1 MYLIEPIRNGE
12 YITDGAIALAMQ
24 VYVNQNIFLDE
35 DILFPYYCD
44 PKVEIGRFQNT
55 AIEVNQDYIDKHSI
69 KVVRRDTGGGAVYVD
84 KGAVNMCCIL
94 EQDTSIYGDF
104 QRFYQPAIKALHTLG
119 ATDVIQSSRNDLTL
133 NGKKVSG
140 AAMTLMNNRIY
151 GGYSLLL
158 DVNYEAMD
166 KVLKPNRK
174 KIASKGIKS
183 VRARVGHLRGA
194 LDEKYRDITIEAF
207 KNLMVTQILGI
218 NDIKEAKRYEL
229 TDADWE
235 AIDELADKKYK
246 NWDWNY
252 GKSPKYEYNR
262 SERLSSGTVDIT
274 ISVEQNR
281 IADCRIHGDF
291 FGQGDIKDVEQALQG
306 TKMTREDLTHQLKQL
321 DIVYYFGNVTVE
333 SLVEMILS

>member
-1 MYLIEPIRNGE
+1 MYLIEQIRNGE

-24 VYVNQNIFLDE
+24 VYVNQHIFLDE

-69 KVVRRDTGGGAVYVD
+69 QVVRRDTGGGAVYVD

-94 EQDTSIYGDF
+94 EQDTS
-104 QRFYQPAIKALHTLG
+104 
-119 ATDVIQSSRNDLTL
+119 
-133 NGKKVSG
+133 
-140 AAMTLMNNRIY
+140 IY

-183 VRARVGHLRGA
+183 VRARVGHLREA
-194 LDEKYRDITIEAF
+194 LDEKYRGITIEEF

-218 NDIKEAKRYEL
+218 DDIKEAKRYEL

-235 AIDELADKKYK
+235 AIDELVDKKYK

-281 IADCRIHGDF
+281 IADCRIYGDF
-291 FGQGDIKDVEQALQG
+291 FGQGDIKDVEEALQG
-306 TKMTREDLTHQLKQL
+306 TKMTREDLMHQLKQL